1 MAYKNIFSLISNK
14 KCQLKLPGDT
24 FMRFSKIK
32 MSDAPGLCHCGNGVL
47 PSSGSVSRLG
57 NGYYLKKLKMPL

>member
-1 MAYKNIFSLISNK
+1 MAYKNIFSLISNE

-32 MSDAPGLCHCGNGVL
+32 MSDAPSLFVTVGMESYPPLGVWADWEM
-47 PSSGSVSRLG
+47 GI
-57 NGYYLKKLKMPL
+57 N